1 MTRTRGNLQGFTLI
15 EMLVVIALAALMAT
29 VVIVSLAGSYRA
41 ARTEDVAGQVA
52 MYDRLAREHARRFGL
67 AGKLVFDLGRGTVTR
82 AAAVEAGDGRASAG
96 APLHLPAA
104 VRLTRIMTAGGA
116 ASGGEVSI
124 ACSRSGQTPSYAI
137 CLTGAKAEEYWI
149 VTAGLTGK
157 TLRVRDEREARD
169 IFAAIA
175 GNAAGDDA
183 R

>member
-1 MTRTRGNLQGFTLI
+1 MMQMKREIRRGFTLI

-41 ARTEDVAGQVA
+41 ARTEDVAGQIA

-67 AGKLVFDLGRGTVTR
+67 AGRLVFDLGRGTVTR
-82 AAAVEAGDGRASAG
+82 AAVEGDAPASDSA
-96 APLHLPAA
+96 ALHLPAA
-104 VRLTRIMTAGGA
+104 VRLSRMMTAGGA
-116 ASGGEVSI
+116 ASSGEVSI
-124 ACSRSGQTPSYAI
+124 DCSRGGQTPSYAI
-137 CLTGAKAEEYWI
+137 CLTGAKDEEYWVI
-149 VTAGLTGK
+149 TAGLTGK
-157 TLRVRDEREARD
+157 TSRARDEREARD

>member
-1 MTRTRGNLQGFTLI
+1 MTRTRGNLHGFTLI

-41 ARTEDVAGQVA
+41 ARTEDVAGQIA

-67 AGKLVFDLGRGTVTR
+67 AGRLVFDLGRGTVTR
-82 AAAVEAGDGRASAG
+82 AAVEGGDAPVLQRAA
-96 APLHLPAA
+96 LHLPSA
-104 VRLTRIMTAGGA
+104 VRLSRVVTAGGA

-137 CLTGAKAEEYWI
+137 CLTGAKDEEYWVI
-149 VTAGLTGK
+149 TAGLTGK
-157 TLRVRDEREARD
+157 TLRARDEREARD